1 VPEFGKGFFGM
12 LSLEGFGVV
21 VVVGAATTTKTTTAK
36 SRSSAWWVV
45 CVYVCVETVALA
57 LPAFFYSDEFAS
69 FVVGGG
75 RRGSGGGGGRGGAA
89 IVAADTLEDGGTG
102 PSGRLRFC
110 LRMYVCFC
118 MSEWVRQILTNVC
131 GSLPLHNT
139 HTHACTHRDSHHN
152 VMTLTIFQFLWQ
164 SQDEACLVHRQEVAQ
179 EADDHNHHQA
189 HIVLSTVLNVPG

>member
-1 VPEFGKGFFGM
+1 VPEFGKSFFGM

-21 VVVGAATTTKTTTAK
+21 VVVGGGGGAATTTETTTAK
-36 SRSSAWWVV
+36 SRSSAWWGV

-57 LPAFFYSDEFAS
+57 LAAFFYSDEFAS

-75 RRGSGGGGGRGGAA
+75 RRGSGGGGGRGSAA
-89 IVAADTLEDGGTG
+89 VVAADTLEDGGTG

-110 LRMYVCFC
+110 LRMYRYRWC
-118 MSEWVRQILTNVC
+118 MSEWVQVLTNDC
-131 GSLPLHNT
+131 GSLPSHNNGK
-139 HTHACTHRDSHHN
+139 HN